1 MSDITYNVLTIA
13 GSDPSGGAGVQG
25 DLKTFAACGV
35 YGCAVL
41 TALTA
46 QSTQGVAAV
55 MPVPVDF
62 VVRQLETLLDDVDI
76 HAVKIGMLGDAAVA
90 SAVADVIR
98 RYRLT
103 NVVLDP
109 VMHATAGGAQLEYGA
124 LNIIRRELL
133 PLATVVTPNAA
144 EAGALLGTDAP
155 STISESVA
163 VARGIVALGARA
175 ALVTGGHVGDN
186 ATCVDVLATADSVRE
201 LRVARVAHGGTH
213 GTGCALSSAIAALLA
228 SGHDLPSACEDA
240 QRFVAG
246 AVRASRRL
254 RIGRGVAPVHTLGN
268 PLSTELRV

>member
-1 MSDITYNVLTIA
+1 MTDMAFNVLTIA
-13 GSDPSGGAGVQG
+13 GSDPSGGAGIQG

-46 QSTQGVAAV
+46 QSTRGVAAV
-55 MPVPVDF
+55 MPIPAEF
-62 VVRQLETLLDDVDI
+62 VVRQLETLLDDVEI
-76 HAVKIGMLGDAAVA
+76 RAVKIGMLGDATVA

-98 RYRLT
+98 RYRLA

-124 LNIIRRELL
+124 LSVIRRELL
-133 PLATVVTPNAA
+133 PIATVVTPNAA

-155 STISESVA
+155 RTASESAV

-175 ALVTGGHVGDN
+175 ALVTGGHVGGD
-186 ATCVDVLATADSVRE
+186 ATCVDVLATSDTVRE
-201 LRVARVAHGGTH
+201 LRVTRVAHGGTH

-228 SGHDLPSACEDA
+228 SGHDLPSACAEA

-246 AVRASRRL
+246 AVQASQQL
-254 RIGRGVAPVHTLGN
+254 RVGRGVAPVHVLGN
-268 PLSTELRV
+268 R